1 MSIIE
6 ELVEL
11 SRVLGSKDSQIVIN
25 ASVTIAS
32 LQIELK
38 QAETILNEIKNLDF
52 RGNREQGIVLAFKY
66 FENQK

>member
-25 ASVTIAS
+25 ASVIIAS

-38 QAETILNEIKNLDF
+38 QAETVLNEIRNLDF
-52 RGNREQGIVLAFKY
+52 RGNREQGSVLAFKY